1 VFLAQHET
9 AQTIVAAG
17 SRDVDLQPLKTGDF
31 VRKWIAVL
39 ALAGLVGVGGANA
52 QTYMGFRLLDFGGLY
67 VRWGGSGP
75 DPVVVTYAF
84 VDKSVAFD
92 DARNCRGMVP
102 VDDMLTQSG
111 VSKSTFLEEVRSA
124 LDMWERVANI
134 RFEAAADGTKPGVL
148 IGAQS
153 EPVGHAYADVKY
165 VKDGAGTT
173 RQIDRSL
180 ICLNPVKRWKVGFDG
195 NLAVYDLRYTIAHE
209 IGHAIGLDH
218 PEPHGQLMSMRY
230 QEGFRSLQAGD
241 VSGAV
246 RIYGERAVR

>member
-1 VFLAQHET
+1 
-9 AQTIVAAG
+9 
-17 SRDVDLQPLKTGDF
+17 
-31 VRKWIAVL
+31 VRKWIAGL
-39 ALAGLVGVGGANA
+39 ALAGLVGIGGAHA
-52 QTYMGFRLLDFGGLY
+52 QTYLGFRLLDFGGLY

-84 VDKSVAFD
+84 ADREVAFD
-92 DARNCRGMVP
+92 DARNCGRMVP
-102 VDDMLTQSG
+102 VGDMLAHSG
-111 VSKSTFLEEVRSA
+111 ISKTMFFEEVRSA
-124 LDMWERVANI
+124 FDMWERAANI
-134 RFEAAADGTKPGVL
+134 RFEPAADGAKPGIL

-153 EPVGHAYADVKY
+153 DPVGYAYADVKY
-165 VKDGAGTT
+165 VEDGIGTT

-180 ICLNPVKRWKVGFDG
+180 ICLNPMKRWKVGFDG

-246 RIYGERAVR
+246 RIYGARTVR